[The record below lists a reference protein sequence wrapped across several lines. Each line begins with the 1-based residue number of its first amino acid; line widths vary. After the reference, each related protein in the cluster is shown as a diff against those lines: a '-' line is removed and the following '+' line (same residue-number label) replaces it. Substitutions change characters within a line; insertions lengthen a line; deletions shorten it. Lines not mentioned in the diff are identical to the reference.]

1 MNAAP
6 SMLDDLP
13 DPPGSPLFWPGDA
26 EDYEPPA
33 QLVTGLLPKCGI
45 GLVYGPPNCGK
56 TAFTFDIAANIARGI
71 AWRGRTIPDGGG
83 LVLYV
88 AGENPGSAKLRLKAY
103 CRANPDAFEMPLAIY
118 ANPLNVANAG
128 SVAGLIEW
136 IRAGEAKT
144 GRACVTVIVDTLA
157 TAMSGLDE
165 NSVKE
170 MNLAIAGLAQIRDAI
185 DGLVIAVHHSGKDAE
200 KGARG
205 SSALRAAVDVEIAV
219 TGVSGTRTASVV
231 KQRDLPTGGTFDF
244 TLDPVTVGFHPVT
257 NETITAI
264 VVKHGDESTV
274 TAKRRPTGKATNA
287 ILNGMGA
294 GEADKVWTRDEL
306 RIAAAAGGVIHRN
319 SVSDAIARLLKADF
333 IQMELG
339 GYRMT
344 AGSL

>member
-1 MNAAP
+1 MNAAA

-13 DPPGSPLFWPGDA
+13 DPPGSALFWPGDA

-56 TAFTFDIAANIARGI
+56 TAFTFDLAACIARGI

-103 CRANPDAFEMPLAIY
+103 CRANPNAVEMPLAIY
-118 ANPLNVANAG
+118 ANPLSVGNPD
-128 SVAGLIEW
+128 SVAVLIDW
-136 IRAGEAKT
+136 IRAGEGKT
-144 GRACVTVIVDTLA
+144 GRPCVTVVVDTLA

-219 TGVSGTRTASVV
+219 TGASGTRTASVV
-231 KQRDLPTGGTFDF
+231 KQRDLPTGGAFDF
-244 TLDPVTVGFHPVT
+244 SLEPVTVGFHPIT
-257 NETITAI
+257 HETITAI

-274 TAKRRPTGKATNA
+274 TAKRRPTGKAQLA
-287 ILNGMGA
+287 ILNAMEAGEPGRIWTADDIKVACDGA
-294 GEADKVWTRDEL
+294 GIT
-306 RIAAAAGGVIHRN
+306 HRN
-319 SVSDAIARLLKADF
+319 TRRAACLALATAHFIVHSV
-333 IQMELG
+333 G
-339 GYRMT
+339 GYR
-344 AGSL
+344 LP